1 MSRRV
6 HDAVARHYN
15 SFDGIIGAKNRVVYE
30 ALAAR
35 FSDRAGPIRVV
46 DLGVGDGAL
55 LERLQA
61 LPQTLAMTG
70 LDVSTAMLRRAAD
83 RVPLTAVL
91 GSAEQAA
98 SHLPAGAFDL
108 VLAHFILAYVRPQVL
123 LEQVRLLL
131 APAGVLS
138 LTATTTEGGAPFY
151 AALDKYFRRTRHPL
165 KRLIGW
171 AADRALASSHMPS
184 DGAELQ
190 RRIDSAGLRVLSRQT
205 LRVPVVFE
213 TPEAA
218 YRFGIEEGW
227 AVNILAVPGVPLS
240 VAKAVARYGL
250 RQCEYPFKVT
260 QVIEIFEAG
269 PAGATFD

>member
-15 SFDGIIGAKNRVVYE
+15 SFDGIIGAKNQVVYE

-35 FSDRAGPIRVV
+35 FRDRAGPIRVV

-55 LERLQA
+55 LERMQA

-83 RVPLTAVL
+83 RVPLRAVL

-138 LTATTTEGGAPFY
+138 LTSTTTEGGAPFY
-151 AALDKYFRRTRHPL
+151 AALDKYFHRTRHPL

-190 RRIDSAGLRVLSRQT
+190 RCLDSAGLRVLSRQT

-213 TPEAA
+213 TPEDA

-240 VAKAVARYGL
+240 LADAVARYGL
-250 RQCEYPFKVT
+250 RQCEYPFRVT
-260 QVIEIFEAG
+260 QVIEILEAD
-269 PAGATFD
+269 ANFD

>member
-1 MSRRV
+1 MSRRL

-15 SFDGIIGAKNRVVYE
+15 SDDRIIGAKNRIVFE
-30 ALAAR
+30 ALATR
-35 FSDRAGPIRVV
+35 FSDRAALLRVV
-46 DLGVGDGAL
+46 DLGVGDGSL
-55 LERLQA
+55 LERLQT
-61 LPQTLAMTG
+61 LPRPLAMTG
-70 LDVSTAMLRRAAD
+70 LDVSTAMLRRATD

-91 GSAEQAA
+91 ASAEEAA
-98 SHLPAGAFDL
+98 AHLPSGAFDL

-123 LEQVRLLL
+123 LEQVRALL
-131 APAGVLS
+131 APDGVLS
-138 LTATTTEGGAPFY
+138 LAATTTEGGAPYY
-151 AALDKYFRRTRHPL
+151 AALDKYFRNSRHPL

-171 AADRALASSHMPS
+171 AADRALANSHMPA

-190 RRIDSAGLRVLSRQT
+190 RRIESAGLRVLSRET
-205 LRVPVVFE
+205 LRMPFEFE

-218 YRFGIEEGW
+218 YRFGIEDGW

-269 PAGATFD
+269 PAGGPSD